1 MNHLLPITKNNRLH
15 SYELGVFRVLAQEAQ
30 SFLVFYYFC
39 WNSSVWMLRKV
50 LILLLN
56 SLIPVFTS
64 PSKALVQPPFIS
76 CLRQAIYLPKAV
88 SLGRCLPQEAD
99 NFYFSQLPSAAPLNH
114 EHPHCQSFMLSPQL
128 LWRRLRAVITHPKPY
143 LLKSKKEAVKK
154 EPNHYKNN
162 VHNTTT
168 TPLFCDW
175 RFYVLLISYQE
186 IFDKAYTSF

>member
-1 MNHLLPITKNNRLH
+1 MNHLLPITKNNCLH

-64 PSKALVQPPFIS
+64 PSKALTAPIYFLSSTGYIPSKS
-76 CLRQAIYLPKAV
+76 CKHWQV
-88 SLGRCLPQEAD
+88 SSARSRL
-99 NFYFSQLPSAAPLNH
+99 FYFSQLPSAASLNR
-114 EHPHCQSFMLSPQL
+114 EHPHCQSFMQSPQL
-128 LWRRLRAVITHPKPY
+128 LWRNRAVITHPKPY
-143 LLKSKKEAVKK
+143 LLKSKKVCVKK
-154 EPNHYKNN
+154 EPNHYENN
-162 VHNTTT
+162 GHNSTI

-175 RFYVLLISYQE
+175 TGFMFS
-186 IFDKAYTSF
+186 